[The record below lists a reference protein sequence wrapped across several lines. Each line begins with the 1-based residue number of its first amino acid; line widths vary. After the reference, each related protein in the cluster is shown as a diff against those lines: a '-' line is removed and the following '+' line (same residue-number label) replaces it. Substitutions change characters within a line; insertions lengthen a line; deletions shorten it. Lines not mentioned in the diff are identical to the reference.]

1 MPQITMYISRRL
13 TNRQLEIARN
23 WATARSYAIKVW

>member
-1 MPQITMYISRRL
+1 MPKITMYISRKL

-23 WATARSYAIKVW
+23 WATTRNYNIKVW